1 MKARIRRL
9 SREIAA
15 SLKGDRKRRVEIA
28 GEEVETLLGADP
40 LNRKEAWSVVAALK
54 GSLKG
59 TALVVAG
66 DLNTALDD
74 PKNDRRGT
82 EIAAALTEADLADM
96 TAHFLPRRQ
105 RWGREQQT
113 WIMVR
118 EGKVVRSG
126 TDYILGIDRSLF
138 RNLSVWDPQHNT
150 DHFMVVGCLH
160 SAPAREHVKYLTG
173 QKKLPLQPPTE
184 PTRENGIFAA
194 LRRAVPKPRARERR
208 TN

>member
-1 MKARIRRL
+1 MKARIQRL

-15 SLKGDRKRRVEIA
+15 SLKGDRNRRVEIP

-82 EIAAALTEADLADM
+82 EIAAAL
-96 TAHFLPRRQ
+96 
-105 RWGREQQT
+105 
-113 WIMVR
+113 
-118 EGKVVRSG
+118 
-126 TDYILGIDRSLF
+126 
-138 RNLSVWDPQHNT
+138 
-150 DHFMVVGCLH
+150 
-160 SAPAREHVKYLTG
+160 LTG
-173 QKKLPLQPPTE
+173 
-184 PTRENGIFAA
+184 NS
-194 LRRAVPKPRARERR
+194 
-208 TN
+208 